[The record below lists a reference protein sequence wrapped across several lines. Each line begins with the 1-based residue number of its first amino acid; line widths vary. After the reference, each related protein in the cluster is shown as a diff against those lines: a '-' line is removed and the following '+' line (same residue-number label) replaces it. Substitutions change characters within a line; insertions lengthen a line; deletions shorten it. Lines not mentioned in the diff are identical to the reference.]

1 MGYNT
6 VGKRKFVKEM
16 VNGAKNPTDAARKAG
31 YKNPTLAAHKLMRD
45 EEIAKKVDQLI
56 DVGLDALTRIATE
69 GKNEIAVAAAGK
81 TLVETG
87 MGKPKDNK
95 QSNFGDVTIN
105 IAKIDP
111 AALAQLKAS

>member
-1 MGYNT
+1 MAT
-6 VGKRKFVKEM
+6 
-16 VNGAKNPTDAARKAG
+16 AKNPTAAARAAG
-31 YKNPTLAAHKLMRD
+31 YSNAAVAAHKLMRD
-45 EEIAKKVDQLI
+45 EDIAKRVNNLI
-56 DVGLDALTRIATE
+56 DTGLDALERIATQ

-87 MGKPKDNK
+87 LGKPKDNK

-111 AALAQLKAS
+111 VTLAQLKATTE